1 MELSNPS
8 LRQILQIL
16 QQGKSLEK
24 KELETLEN
32 QELIEPKRADV
43 FHITSTN
50 VREIIRQRSLLFQS
64 VTIDYDK
71 FPIRD
76 NQTLETLWKLWL
88 PLGIKLVNKRKNLGR
103 PLVQGMLG
111 GQGTGKTTLAK
122 ILILILDKLG
132 YKTISISIDD
142 IYKTYA
148 ERQLLEKEDSRLIW
162 RGPPGT
168 HDVSLGI
175 ETLEKLRQSENQN
188 YDNLIPIPR
197 FNKSLFNS
205 AGDRIEIS
213 EKLRQSENQNYDN
226 LIPIPRFNKSL
237 FNGAGDRIEPEMVSK
252 VDIVLFEGWFVGVR
266 PIPEENFDFAPPPII
281 TEADQKFA
289 RDMNEKLIEYLPL
302 WEKLDS
308 LIVLYPTDYRFSKQ
322 WRKQAEQQMIASG
335 KSGMSDDEIE
345 KFVDYFWQALH
356 PELFIKPLIKNS
368 ELVDLVIEIN
378 SDHSLGNIYHPNY

>member
-1 MELSNPS
+1 MEFSHSS

-16 QQGKSLEK
+16 QLGKSLGK
-24 KELETLEN
+24 KELEILAN
-32 QELIEPKRADV
+32 QELIEPKPADV
-43 FHITSTN
+43 FHITSAN
-50 VREIIRQRSLLFQS
+50 IREIIRERSLLFQS
-64 VTIDYDK
+64 VITDSDK
-71 FPIRD
+71 FPLRD
-76 NQTLETLWKLWL
+76 NHTLETLWKLWL
-88 PLGIKLVNKRKNLGR
+88 PLGINLAKKRQSLSH
-103 PLVQGMLG
+103 PLVQGILG

-122 ILILILDKLG
+122 ILILILEKLG

-148 ERQLLEKEDSRLIW
+148 ERQLLQKQDSRLIW

-175 ETLEKLRQSENQN
+175 EILDKLRQSENQN
-188 YDNLIPIPR
+188 FDNLI
-197 FNKSLFNS
+197 
-205 AGDRIEIS
+205 A
-213 EKLRQSENQNYDN
+213 
-226 LIPIPRFNKSL
+226 IPRFNKSL
-237 FNGAGDRIEPEMVSK
+237 FNGAGDRIEPEIVSK

-281 TEADQKFA
+281 TEADKKFA
-289 RDMNEKLIEYLPL
+289 RDMNKKLTEYLPL

-322 WRKQAEQQMIASG
+322 WRKQAEKQMIASG

-345 KFVDYFWQALH
+345 KFVDYFWKALH

-368 ELVDLVIEIN
+368 EFVDLVIEIT
-378 SDHSLGNIYHPNY
+378 SDHCLGNIYHPNYYSAT

>member
-1 MELSNPS
+1 MKFSHSS

-24 KELETLEN
+24 KELETLAN
-32 QELIEPKRADV
+32 QELIEQKRADV
-43 FHITSTN
+43 FHITSAN
-50 VREIIRQRSLLFQS
+50 IREVIRERSLLFQS
-64 VTIDYDK
+64 VIIDYDK
-71 FPIRD
+71 FPLRD

-88 PLGIKLVNKRKNLGR
+88 PLGIKLVNKRENLGR
-103 PLVQGMLG
+103 PLAQGILG

-122 ILILILDKLG
+122 ILILILEKLG
-132 YKTISISIDD
+132 YKAISISIDD

-148 ERQLLEKEDSRLIW
+148 ERQLLQKQDSRLIW

-175 ETLEKLRQSENQN
+175 EVLDKLRQSENKN
-188 YDNLIPIPR
+188 YDNLIAIPR
-197 FNKSLFNS
+197 FNKSLFH
-205 AGDRIEIS
+205 
-213 EKLRQSENQNYDN
+213 
-226 LIPIPRFNKSL
+226 
-237 FNGAGDRIEPEMVSK
+237 GAGDRIQPEIVSK
-252 VDIVLFEGWFVGVR
+252 VDLVLFEGWFVGVR

-322 WRKQAEQQMIASG
+322 WRKQAEKQMIASG

-345 KFVDYFWQALH
+345 KFVDYFWKALH
-356 PELFIKPLIKNS
+356 PELFIKPLIKNPK
-368 ELVDLVIEIN
+368 LVDLVIEIN
-378 SDHSLGNIYHPNY
+378 SNHCQGNIYHPNY

>member
-1 MELSNPS
+1 MEFSHSS

-16 QQGKSLEK
+16 QLGKSLGK
-24 KELETLEN
+24 KELEILAN
-32 QELIEPKRADV
+32 QELIEPKPADV
-43 FHITSTN
+43 FHITSAN
-50 VREIIRQRSLLFQS
+50 IREIIRERSLLFQS
-64 VTIDYDK
+64 VITDSDK
-71 FPIRD
+71 FPLRD
-76 NQTLETLWKLWL
+76 NHTLETLWKLWL
-88 PLGIKLVNKRKNLGR
+88 PLGIKLANKRQNLGR
-103 PLVQGMLG
+103 PLVQGILG
-111 GQGTGKTTLAK
+111 AQGTGKTTLAK
-122 ILILILDKLG
+122 ILILILEKLG

-148 ERQLLEKEDSRLIW
+148 ERQLLQKQDSRLIW

-175 ETLEKLRQSENQN
+175 EILDKLRQSENQ
-188 YDNLIPIPR
+188 
-197 FNKSLFNS
+197 SS
-205 AGDRIEIS
+205 
-213 EKLRQSENQNYDN
+213 DN

-237 FNGAGDRIEPEMVSK
+237 FNGAGDRIEPEIVSK

-281 TEADQKFA
+281 TEADKKFA
-289 RDMNEKLIEYLPL
+289 RDMNKKLTEYLPL

-308 LIVLYPTDYRFSKQ
+308 LIVLYPTDYRFSKE

-356 PELFIKPLIKNS
+356 PELFIKPLIKNP

>member
-64 VTIDYDK
+64 VTIDYNK

-103 PLVQGMLG
+103 PLVQGILG

-175 ETLEKLRQSENQN
+175 ETL
-188 YDNLIPIPR
+188 
-197 FNKSLFNS
+197 
-205 AGDRIEIS
+205 

>member
-1 MELSNPS
+1 MQFSNLS
-8 LRQILQIL
+8 LGQILQIL
-16 QQGKSLEK
+16 QQGNSLKK
-24 KELETLEN
+24 KELEILAN
-32 QELIEPKRADV
+32 HELIEQKRANA
-43 FHITSTN
+43 FNITSAN
-50 VREIIRQRSLLFQS
+50 LREVIMERSLLFQS
-64 VTIDYDK
+64 VITDYHK

-88 PLGIKLVNKRKNLGR
+88 PLGIKLANKRQSLSR
-103 PLVQGMLG
+103 PLVQGILG

-122 ILILILDKLG
+122 ILVLILEKLG

-148 ERQLLEKEDSRLIW
+148 ERQLLQKQDSRLIW

-175 ETLEKLRQSENQN
+175 ETLDKLRQSENQN

-197 FNKSLFNS
+197 FNKSLFH
-205 AGDRIEIS
+205 
-213 EKLRQSENQNYDN
+213 
-226 LIPIPRFNKSL
+226 
-237 FNGAGDRIEPEMVSK
+237 GAGDRIEPEIVSK
-252 VDIVLFEGWFVGVR
+252 VDIILFEGWFVGVR
-266 PIPEENFDFAPPPII
+266 PVEEKIFDVAPPPII
-281 TEADQKFA
+281 TETDKKFA
-289 RDMNEKLIEYLPL
+289 RDMNKKLTEYLPL

-345 KFVDYFWQALH
+345 KFVDYFWKALH
-356 PELFIKPLIKNS
+356 PELFIKPLIKNP
-368 ELVDLVIEIN
+368 EFVDLVIEIN
-378 SDHSLGNIYHPNY
+378 SDHSVGTIYHPNYLSRAKKLSFD